1 MNTNDQIVKEILL
14 HQSYV
19 TPDDIAKAEQ
29 YAKEHNGSLIDYL
42 YNTGLI
48 NRNLLGQA
56 VAEAFKVPFFN
67 LATSPPPPG
76 QILKIPKDLASKYYL
91 VLAEE
96 EPTKVTIATANPNQ
110 ENLKEQLQQLFSGK
124 IVALAYSFPKD
135 IETLFVSY
143 RQPLVARLSQALKDT
158 PGFAP
163 KILEELFEE
172 ASVDKVSDIHFEPRE
187 DAVVIRFRVD
197 GVLQTHGNI
206 PKSLYENI
214 LNRIKVQSRLRID
227 EHREPQDGAMRMTV
241 NGKTIDLRIS
251 IVPTIDG
258 EKTAIR
264 ILSAYLRDFNLADI
278 GFSTSG
284 QQLISKAIRKP
295 FGMIICT
302 GPTGSGKTTT
312 LYALIKLLNKP
323 EVNIT
328 TIEDPIEYRI
338 TGVNQIPVSEA
349 TNLSFAKGLRSII
362 RQDPNIILVGEIRDG
377 ETAEIAVN
385 AALTGHLLLTTFHAN
400 DAATAIPRL
409 LDMGVEPFLMASTIE
424 LIIAQRLL
432 RVICQS
438 CKMSQSYPRDYI
450 HNYFPN
456 LKNHFIDES
465 TTLYKGKGCEVCHGT
480 GYKGRSAI
488 FEFIEIGK
496 AMRELVLQKP
506 SASQIWQLAKSEGAK
521 DLFEDGIEKVKA
533 GITTLE
539 EVLRVA
545 SPRS

>member
-19 TPDDIAKAEQ
+19 TPDDILKAEE
-29 YAKEHNGSLIDYL
+29 YAKEHNSSIVDYL
-42 YNTGLI
+42 FTSGLI
-48 NRNLLGQA
+48 NRSLLGQA

-67 LATSPPPPG
+67 LTANPPQQE
-76 QILKIPKDLASKYYL
+76 QILKIPKDIALQYYI

-96 EPTKVTIATANPNQ
+96 EPLKVTIATANPNQ
-110 ENLKEQLQQLFSGK
+110 ENLKELLQKLFSGK
-124 IVALAYSFPKD
+124 IVDLVYSFPKD
-135 IETLFVSY
+135 IESLFVNY
-143 RQPLVARLSQALKDT
+143 RQPLVARLSSALKDT

-172 ASVDKVSDIHFEPRE
+172 AAINKVSDIHFEPQE
-187 DAVVIRFRVD
+187 NAVIIRFRID

-206 PKSLYENI
+206 PKPLYENI
-214 LNRIKVQSRLRID
+214 LNRIKVKSRLRID
-227 EHREPQDGAMRMTV
+227 EHKVPQDGAMRMTV
-241 NGKTIDLRIS
+241 NGKLIDLRIS
-251 IVPTIDG
+251 VVPTMDG

-264 ILSAYLRDFNLADI
+264 ILSAYLRDYSLSDI
-278 GFSTSG
+278 GLSQAN
-284 QQLISKAIRKP
+284 QQLTLAAIRKP

-312 LYALIKLLNKP
+312 LYALIKLLNRP

-338 TGVNQIPVSEA
+338 IGVNQIQVNPA
-349 TNLSFAKGLRSII
+349 TNLTFAKGLRSII
-362 RQDPNIILVGEIRDG
+362 RQDPNIILVGEIRDP

-409 LDMGVEPFLMASTIE
+409 LDVGVEPFLMASTLE
-424 LIIAQRLL
+424 LIVAQRLV
-432 RVICQS
+432 RTICQS
-438 CKMSQSYPRDYI
+438 CKMSQFYPKNYI

-456 LKNHFIDES
+456 LKNHFLDDS
-465 TTLYKGKGCEVCHGT
+465 TTLYRGKGCTVCHGT

-488 FEFIEIGK
+488 FEFIAVGK
-496 AMRELVLQKP
+496 EMRELILQKP
-506 SASQIWQLAKSEGAK
+506 SVDQIWQLAKSEGSK
-521 DLFEDGIEKVKA
+521 DLFEDGMEKVKV

-545 SPRS
+545 SPR